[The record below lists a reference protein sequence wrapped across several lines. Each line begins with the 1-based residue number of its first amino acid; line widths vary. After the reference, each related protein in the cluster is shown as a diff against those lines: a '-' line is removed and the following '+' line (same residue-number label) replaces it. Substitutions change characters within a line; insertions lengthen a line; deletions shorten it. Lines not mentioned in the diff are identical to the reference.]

1 MDQTK
6 KQRIA
11 QIRAALAWKHERLH
25 DAQEQSIIV
34 RLENDKCIREL
45 QSEFKRLTKGM
56 KG

>member
-34 RLENDKCIREL
+34 RLENDIREL
-45 QSEFKRLTKGM
+45 QSKFKRLTKGM